1 MRNKKDNN
9 DNKDDKTR
17 RGNITDLDLLEK
29 TVLMSNEQLE
39 EKYAQL
45 SDLNKE
51 VNLQNTKL
59 IRRTIDLEE
68 TKESLEDQFYEQE
81 ILNDEINRRN
91 TELIR
96 KTIDLTEFKSELED
110 KNIELEG
117 ANNEISRMLTLKTE
131 FINQAAHDLRTPLT
145 PVITLLPLLRQH
157 LKDEHAAHNLEIIQK
172 NAFYIKRIVDELIT
186 LIKTESNLK
195 EITFEKISITEILDE
210 ILLTQENVI
219 KNHNISIKKDYSRK
233 LPDVEL
239 DKFKIIEV
247 IQNLISNAVKFTP
260 EKGTISIIVR
270 KIDNYIN
277 VRVADTGI
285 GMTQQTIEKLFTEFF
300 RADDSRHGEGV
311 GLGLSICK
319 RIIEKHNGKIWAES
333 NGKGKGSS
341 IIFQIPIKQ

>member
-1 MRNKKDNN
+1 MKNKKDNN

-51 VNLQNTKL
+51 VNLQNTK
-59 IRRTIDLEE
+59 
-68 TKESLEDQFYEQE
+68 
-81 ILNDEINRRN
+81 
-91 TELIR
+91 LIR

-247 IQNLISNAVKFTP
+247 IQNLISNAVKF
-260 EKGTISIIVR
+260 
-270 KIDNYIN
+270 
-277 VRVADTGI
+277 
-285 GMTQQTIEKLFTEFF
+285 
-300 RADDSRHGEGV
+300 
-311 GLGLSICK
+311 
-319 RIIEKHNGKIWAES
+319 
-333 NGKGKGSS
+333 
-341 IIFQIPIKQ
+341 